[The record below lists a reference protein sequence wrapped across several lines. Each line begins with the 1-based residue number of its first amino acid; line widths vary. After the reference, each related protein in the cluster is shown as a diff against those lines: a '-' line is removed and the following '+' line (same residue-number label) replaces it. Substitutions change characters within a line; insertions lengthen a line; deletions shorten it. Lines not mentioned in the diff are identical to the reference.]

1 MNTCQKLLII
11 IKYSSIFILNNE
23 GISKMAKT
31 WSNENL
37 SLKDLDY
44 QPKDAEMNL
53 LIVTKTMSY

>member
-1 MNTCQKLLII
+1 MNTCPKLFII
-11 IKYSSIFILNNE
+11 IKCSSINE